1 MSLAP
6 RLQRRGNRTPRAWEM
21 PHADSEASVPWKS
34 PTRNQKP
41 PGPETPRS
49 LKRKH
54 NTSCPGPMPYPATTP
69 KPGPASSHWQS
80 ESVWLGPFTKLASK
94 RALSVLKHCAN
105 LVPSRSHSQA
115 CCFSSTRFF
124 GSAWRWSSCT
134 TPEPTKKKWTVR
146 PQEASPGLS
155 SSLIALHSDSLDNME
170 M

>member
-80 ESVWLGPFTKLASK
+80 EWPIYQARFKEGLVCVEALCQSSAKSLSLTGMLFFLHPLFWERVEVELLCYTRAHKKEMDSQTTRGFP
-94 RALSVLKHCAN
+94 RAL
-105 LVPSRSHSQA
+105 
-115 CCFSSTRFF
+115 FF
-124 GSAWRWSSCT
+124 IDS
-134 TPEPTKKKWTVR
+134 
-146 PQEASPGLS
+146 
-155 SSLIALHSDSLDNME
+155 IALRLTR
-170 M
+170 